1 MRRDGKRRGR
11 ASRSGGGH
19 GARRSARAVVRPW
32 PPSASAQWRD
42 VRAAC
47 FALMPWPAWDAASC
61 CSNPNPSIA
70 AAAPWMGGFYNS
82 NDVPARRRQTH
93 KHKPGRSWRR
103 PRRARCVAIIGTSGG
118 CRLRRCFQEE
128 RQSALSPSIGGTP
141 DGNQAKGAGP
151 MVLPAQHLRA
161 WRLTRRKR
169 PVVSHQIMM
178 LSTARAED
186 SKAVDVGYG
195 VSRDSGSGRN
205 YHVGGR
211 TRGTTQGHS
220 KGSDCLPL
228 LYRRP

>member
-141 DGNQAKGAGP
+141 DGNQAKDI
-151 MVLPAQHLRA
+151 Q
-161 WRLTRRKR
+161 
-169 PVVSHQIMM
+169 
-178 LSTARAED
+178 
-186 SKAVDVGYG
+186 KAVTVCLCCID
-195 VSRDSGSGRN
+195 DPD
-205 YHVGGR
+205 HVG
-211 TRGTTQGHS
+211 QIN
-220 KGSDCLPL
+220 KIL
-228 LYRRP
+228 LDVKREKHEALHL